1 MKGIILAG
9 GSGTRLYPLTK
20 AISKQ
25 IMPVYDKPMIYYPL
39 SILMLS
45 GIREIMII
53 STPRDL
59 PVFEELLGDGK
70 QLGLELSY
78 AVQESPRGLA
88 DAFIIGEKFIGD
100 DRVALILGD
109 NIFYGQSFSKVLQSV
124 AAREDGAT
132 IFGYYV
138 RDPRE
143 YGVVEFDEN
152 GKALSIEEK
161 PEHPRSNLA
170 SMGIYIF
177 SWKTLKESLIALK
190 DQPGCDFGKHIL
202 PYCRD
207 RGNRLFAYE
216 FNGYWKD
223 VGTLGS
229 YWQANMELIDIIPEF
244 NLYEEYWRIYTKG
257 DIIRPEY
264 ISESGAADRCIIGEG
279 SEIYGEVHNSVIGPG
294 VTIQKGAV
302 VRDSIIM
309 RRSTVGAG
317 TKIEKAIIA
326 EQVRIGD
333 NCSIGVGEEAPN
345 VFKPNIYAFGLATIG
360 EDTVIPDGITVGK
373 NTVISYESIRYYSC
387 RRKQQPDAGALGEK
401 VHRRY
406 AGRRELPEH

>member
-45 GIREIMII
+45 GIREILII

-70 QLGLELSY
+70 QLGIDISY

-100 DRVALILGD
+100 DNVALILGD
-109 NIFYGQSFSKVLQSV
+109 NIFYGQSFSKVLQRV

-161 PEHPRSNLA
+161 PEHPSSNLA

-177 SWKTLKESLIALK
+177 SWKVLKEALVTLK
-190 DQPGCDFGKHIL
+190 DQSNCDFGKHVI
-202 PYCRD
+202 PYCFEQ
-207 RGNRLFAYE
+207 GKKLVAYE
-216 FNGYWKD
+216 YNGYWKD
-223 VGTLGS
+223 VGTLVLTGKQIWS
-229 YWQANMELIDIIPEF
+229 SSISFLSSIFTRSSGKFIPAARSSRRSIF
-244 NLYEEYWRIYTKG
+244 LLRQ
-257 DIIRPEY
+257 R
-264 ISESGAADRCIIGEG
+264 SERAS
-279 SEIYGEVHNSVIGPG
+279 SE
-294 VTIQKGAV
+294 TA
-302 VRDSIIM
+302 
-309 RRSTVGAG
+309 RRSTVKW
-317 TKIEKAIIA
+317 KIPLS
-326 EQVRIGD
+326 G
-333 NCSIGVGEEAPN
+333 P
-345 VFKPNIYAFGLATIG
+345 VFSSARSWWC
-360 EDTVIPDGITVGK
+360 VIP
-373 NTVISYESIRYYSC
+373 SS
-387 RRKQQPDAGALGEK
+387 
-401 VHRRY
+401 
-406 AGRRELPEH
+406 